1 MQLVPLYNRD
11 CFLDI
16 VYTLLSKYGKQRKK
30 QDLDEKAFLTYKSK
44 KILSSPHSNQL
55 VINQLIIM
63 PMTGAQ
69 FVMGTLFDNPAF
81 MQNDYLVGMTDGA

>member
-1 MQLVPLYNRD
+1 
-11 CFLDI
+11 
-16 VYTLLSKYGKQRKK
+16 
-30 QDLDEKAFLTYKSK
+30 
-44 KILSSPHSNQL
+44 
-55 VINQLIIM
+55 M